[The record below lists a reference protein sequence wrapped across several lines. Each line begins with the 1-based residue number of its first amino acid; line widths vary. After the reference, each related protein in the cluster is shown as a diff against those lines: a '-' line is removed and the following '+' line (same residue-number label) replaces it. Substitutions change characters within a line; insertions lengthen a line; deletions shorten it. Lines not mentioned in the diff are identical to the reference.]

1 MNRRYR
7 LERGFLPFTSLF
19 AILAAVAI
27 GPSTVTM
34 SKATFC
40 SSCRPQVSTSRALQ

>member
-27 GPSTVTM
+27 GPVHGHDVEGDFM
-34 SKATFC
+34 
-40 SSCRPQVSTSRALQ
+40 